1 MLMLLPPEIR
11 EKVLEKVDDTINV
24 RSACKQLRPKQA
36 SGEHPTHTEQRQMI
50 VECGLN
56 YPTKWVVPFD
66 NAFLLQLYRIWK
78 TPHTHNALVHWARRQ
93 QIHIDEGGLYA
104 TVPWRCTLY
113 NTEGVQCLRMR
124 VQLWDRVNRSQ
135 RITLNRY
142 GDTRT
147 VWRLLDGTQARAYMP
162 VAE

>member
-1 MLMLLPPEIR
+1 M
-11 EKVLEKVDDTINV
+11 
-24 RSACKQLRPKQA
+24 
-36 SGEHPTHTEQRQMI
+36 
-50 VECGLN
+50 
-56 YPTKWVVPFD
+56 
-66 NAFLLQLYRIWK
+66 
-78 TPHTHNALVHWARRQ
+78 
-93 QIHIDEGGLYA
+93 
-104 TVPWRCTLY
+104 PWRCTLY